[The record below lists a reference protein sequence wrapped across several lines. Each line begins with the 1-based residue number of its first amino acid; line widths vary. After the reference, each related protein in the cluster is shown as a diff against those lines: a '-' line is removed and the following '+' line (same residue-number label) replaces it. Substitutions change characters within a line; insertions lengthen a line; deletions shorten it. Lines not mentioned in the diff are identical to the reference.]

1 MFDNSKLIKN
11 ENDMKKY
18 VSLFILAIFSGAVT
32 LGSYKLFIEE
42 TSTSTITHQQEGIS
56 NFMPINYAATN
67 FVEGSN
73 IDFTFAAEKTVHAV
87 VHIKNKT
94 TTTAPTSMM
103 ELFYGRGQS
112 REVIGSGSGVIIS
125 PDGYIVTNNHVIDNA
140 NEIEVVL
147 NNNKTYKAELI
158 GTDPK
163 TDIALL
169 RIKPDTDLPYVP
181 FADSNQIKIGE
192 WVLAVG
198 NPFNLTSTVTAGIVS
213 AKARNL
219 NEFDGNPQS
228 FIQTD
233 AAVNRGNSG
242 GALVNI
248 NGELVGINTAISSQT
263 GSFIGYSFAVP
274 SNITRKV
281 VEDILEYGNVQRA
294 ILGIQILNANSSQAK
309 ELGINSVQGV
319 YVADIEKGSGADV
332 SGIRKGDII
341 KKLDNV
347 SIRTFSELSGYLG
360 SKRPKD
366 IVNVTID
373 RNGNERIIPVTL
385 VKLETFEIESL
396 GFEVKNTSEAEL
408 KEFSVKNGVI
418 VTRPISQELAKYN
431 LSGIVITHLN
441 DEVIK
446 NIDDVK
452 RIMNQRVA
460 GEPIKMTF
468 INTKGETN
476 NFIFR

>member
-1 MFDNSKLIKN
+1 
-11 ENDMKKY
+11 MKKY
-18 VSLFILAIFSGAVT
+18 ASLFIIAIFSGVIT
-32 LGSYKLFIEE
+32 LGGYKIFMEK
-42 TSTSTITHQQEGIS
+42 TSTLDLDNQKEVPQFVPT
-56 NFMPINYAATN
+56 NYSSTN
-67 FVEGSN
+67 FVEGTN

-87 VHIKNKT
+87 VHVKNKT
-94 TTTAPTSMM
+94 TTISPTNMY
-103 ELFYGRGQS
+103 ELLYGRGQE
-112 REVIGSGSGVIIS
+112 REVVGFGSGVIIS

-140 NEIEVVL
+140 TQIEVVL
-147 NNNKTYKAELI
+147 NNNQTYVAQLI

-169 RIKPDTDLPYVP
+169 KIKADTDLPYVP

-248 NGELVGINTAISSQT
+248 QGELVGINTAITSQT

-294 ILGIQILNANSSQAK
+294 VLGIQVMNSHSNQAK
-309 ELGINSVQGV
+309 ELGVDKIQGV
-319 YVADIEKGSGADV
+319 YIAEIEKGSGADL
-332 SGIRKGDII
+332 SGLKKGDII
-341 KKLDNV
+341 KNLDN
-347 SIRTFSELSGYLG
+347 IAITTFSELSGYLS

-366 IVNVTID
+366 IVQVTIE
-373 RNGNERIIPVTL
+373 RNGKVQIIPVTL
-385 VKLETFEIESL
+385 LKLETYEIESL
-396 GFEVKNTSEAEL
+396 GLEVKNTSKEEL
-408 KEFSVKNGVI
+408 SKLDLKNGVV
-418 VTRPISQELAKYN
+418 VTRPISKEMAKYN
-431 LSGIVITHLN
+431 LSGIIITKLN
-441 DEVIK
+441 DEDVKDIE
-446 NIDDVK
+446 DVK
-452 RIMNQRVA
+452 RIMNQRNI
-460 GEPIKMTF
+460 GESIKITF
-468 INTKGETN
+468 VNQKGEIN